1 MFLIVFFII
10 GSNKELLLLL
20 VLSLRRPQ
28 YLIQLRRVK
37 GGMSHGNTKVL
48 RSENAF
54 KAPSLHAEFNEILL
68 AVVAISVPPFA
79 VDDREPSY
87 LQTK

>member
-20 VLSLRRPQ
+20 LSLKRPQ
-28 YLIQLRRVK
+28 YLIQLRRVT

-48 RSENAF
+48 LSENAF

-68 AVVAISVPPFA
+68 AVVAINVPPFA
-79 VDDREPSY
+79 ADDRESSY